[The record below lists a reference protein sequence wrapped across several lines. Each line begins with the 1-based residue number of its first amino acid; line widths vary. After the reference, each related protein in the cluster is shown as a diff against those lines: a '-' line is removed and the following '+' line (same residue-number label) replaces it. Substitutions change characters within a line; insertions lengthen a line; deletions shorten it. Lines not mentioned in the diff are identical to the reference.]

1 MERIKMEQAEI
12 TSKSSVLQSVERGA
26 VLVIGGQLIRK
37 ERILEIAED
46 YYEDNFAITK
56 HSIFNTFGIED
67 TPFARKV
74 LTKLL
79 SIMLKE
85 GSLKLVPLIDE
96 ETGKLCGKG
105 YVPKRM
111 YDADCK

>member
-1 MERIKMEQAEI
+1 MEETRKVQNNFI
-12 TSKSSVLQSVERGA
+12 SKSG

-56 HSIFNTFGIED
+56 HSIFNTFGIDD

-79 SIMLKE
+79 SVMLKE

>member
-1 MERIKMEQAEI
+1 MERIGMAQAEI
-12 TSKSSVLQSVERGA
+12 TSKSNVLHTVERGA

-56 HSIFNTFGIED
+56 NAIFNTFGIDD

-79 SIMLKE
+79 SVMLKE
-85 GSLKLVPLIDE
+85 GSLKLIPLIDE